1 MTTCLWSK
9 RAHTNTDTNKT
20 RDDTLLDHS
29 QSLSQSSRF
38 LCKFQ
43 RRKNTFCRL
52 IHGLRWFIISSSRSS
67 RAPINS
73 RVVTSQTPHCWFS
86 KHIAHQYHEH
96 FIHRWK
102 NIHVSCCAVACM
114 PWLGIGKQLS
124 NREIFSYFHAN
135 ALRKIVGWHTAQ
147 FEAPFNIWLD
157 FNSSKI
163 SYHIKYDGRA
173 VVTKSLILLPLQ
185 HHHYQMSDIKKSN
198 AAEEEI
204 NFWIKS
210 LRINYYSMQ

>member
-52 IHGLRWFIISSSRSS
+52 IHGFRWFIISSSRSL

-73 RVVTSQTPHCWFS
+73 RVVTSQTPHCWFYA
-86 KHIAHQYHEH
+86 HIAHQYYEH
-96 FIHRWK
+96 FIHRW
-102 NIHVSCCAVACM
+102 
-114 PWLGIGKQLS
+114 
-124 NREIFSYFHAN
+124 
-135 ALRKIVGWHTAQ
+135 RKKSQ
-147 FEAPFNIWLD
+147 P
-157 FNSSKI
+157 KI
-163 SYHIKYDGRA
+163 SMSRAVLSHACHGLALANNCPTERYLVTSMLMPSEKSLDDIRPNLKHHLIFDWILIAQKYHI
-173 VVTKSLILLPLQ
+173 ILNMMAERWWRNRSFFF
-185 HHHYQMSDIKKSN
+185 YCSIIIIKC
-198 AAEEEI
+198 
-204 NFWIKS
+204 
-210 LRINYYSMQ
+210 QT